1 MAKLYLVAL
10 AAMVVTTGAAQAR
23 CSNAT
28 IQGDWAFTVHGNALT
43 PDGAS
48 VARIDGV
55 GIITFDG
62 FGNLRQQDFIVVNG
76 VHPDPIGFHRNE
88 SGTYQVGADCTGIA
102 TINFDTDKP
111 QDQRSAVDLEFV
123 IARAARSIHTV
134 VSAARP
140 AAAGLRQVYS
150 DLEKADLLQ

>member
-1 MAKLYLVAL
+1 M
-10 AAMVVTTGAAQAR
+10 GHGR
-23 CSNAT
+23 C
-28 IQGDWAFTVHGNALT
+28 
-43 PDGAS
+43 
-48 VARIDGV
+48 DGV

-76 VHPDPIGFHRNE
+76 VHPDPKGFHGNE
-88 SGTYQVGADCTGIA
+88 NGTYQVGADCTGIA

-111 QDQRSAVDLEFV
+111 PAQQSAVDLEFV

-150 DLEKADLLQ
+150 DLEKADSPQ

>member
-1 MAKLYLVAL
+1 MAKLGLVAF
-10 AAMVVTTGAAQAR
+10 AAMVMTTGAAHAA

-28 IQGDWAFTVHGNALT
+28 IQGNWTFTVHGNVLT
-43 PDGAS
+43 PSGAP
-48 VARIDGV
+48 VARVDGV

-76 VHPDPIGFHRNE
+76 VSDPNGFHRHE
-88 SGTYQVGADCTGIA
+88 SGTYQVGADCTGFA

-111 QDQRSAVDLEFV
+111 PAQQSAVDLEFV

-140 AAAGLRQVYS
+140 SNAGLR
-150 DLEKADLLQ
+150 